1 MDSID
6 SKHTV
11 RRSVRGS
18 IRARLLNGASNL
30 ALPAFVGAL
39 ALTLSWPA
47 SEALAQ
53 CATTGTD
60 QTCTNSIAI
69 TGGTTGIHDTGTLT
83 ITEYLDRNHIGHR
96 RRH

>member
-1 MDSID
+1 MKSID
-6 SKHTV
+6 SKYIV
-11 RRSVRGS
+11 RHSGRGS
-18 IRARLLNGASNL
+18 IRARLLNGASSL

-60 QTCTNSIAI
+60 QTCTNSVAI
-69 TGGTTGIHDTGTLT
+69 TGGT
-83 ITEYLDRNHIGHR
+83 IGVTTR
-96 RRH
+96 AR